1 MITTKP
7 FFHAP
12 YGSVLLTSNM
22 VFYYFTTIFLH
33 SFVKNQ
39 QVEI

>member
-22 VFYYFTTIFLH
+22 VFYYFLNSAALFLVRR
-33 SFVKNQ
+33 FCV
-39 QVEI
+39 